1 MSEFCKH
8 VKFQV
13 LMTVTM
19 KIYVFYDIMPCGL
32 VQTY

>member
-1 MSEFCKH
+1 MSKFCKH

-19 KIYVFYDIMPCGL
+19 KIYETVNQHC
-32 VQTY
+32 